1 MLGGGAAGVHVILKF
16 LIFLMGDEIM
26 MAMLI
31 AQRVILK
38 KMILMEV
45 PAMLQPKVKVILLDS
60 GMRFV
65 LWQSSRILPL
75 FVE

>member
-1 MLGGGAAGVHVILKF
+1 
-16 LIFLMGDEIM
+16 M